1 MKNATLLVVAGL
13 CTAWVSLEGAAG
25 PSTQRR
31 AGRAMTINDLI
42 TAIRVSEPHL
52 SPDRK
57 HVAYVRTTTDAQS
70 GRRNAD
76 IWFVP
81 SDGSAPP
88 RLMLGGASSE
98 LTPTY
103 APDGKHFAFISNH
116 DGPPQVFLATTEGT
130 GIRAITKLAMGVQT
144 PLVFS
149 PDGTRVAFV
158 SDVYPDCVDDS
169 CNARRAEEAE
179 KNPVK
184 VHHVKRLLFRHWAD
198 WREQLRHHVF
208 VTEIATGRTVDVT
221 PGDFDSP
228 PFFNEDHGISFSP
241 DGTQIAFV
249 SNREGGD
256 AEAWTTN
263 HDVWIVPVTGG
274 ARRKLTTANK
284 AADMQP
290 VWSPDGAKIV
300 MRSQRRPG
308 FESDRWYLDV
318 VDVASGQRQT
328 VFDAPDVSVENFK
341 FTRDGRSILFTA
353 QDRGVVNVYS
363 VAYPFDSRGDT
374 PLAQGRPS
382 GTPRVVT
389 RGGAIAALDAG
400 SDFAIIAKNTMTSP
414 TDVFRVSLA
423 GGEVKQLTREN
434 ETWLSDVSFSTPESV
449 TVPGA
454 AGAQV
459 QYWLIKPANF
469 DASKKYP
476 VVFLIHGGP
485 QSAWEDAW
493 SFRWNPEL
501 WAAQGWVVAAP
512 NPRGSTGFGQ
522 KFVDEISQDWGGKVM
537 VDINASVDAVAKL
550 PYVDA
555 QRMGIA
561 GASYGGYAVNWL
573 IGHTNRFKAAVS
585 HDGVFNLES
594 MMLATEELWFTEFEM
609 GGVPW
614 SAAAREN
621 IAKWSPHRFAPQMK
635 TPTLIITNELDFR
648 VPVDQGMQMF
658 TALRRQGV
666 PSEMLVF
673 PDEGHWV
680 LKARNS
686 KYWHEQ
692 VFGWMKRYLGNAEL
706 RTRN

>member
-1 MKNATLLVVAGL
+1 MKRTIRILITVAVVVG
-13 CTAWVSLEGAAG
+13 SLSSHGQ
-25 PSTQRR
+25 SR
-31 AGRAMTINDLI
+31 RAMTIDDLI
-42 TAIRVSEPHL
+42 TAVRVSEPQL
-52 SPDRK
+52 SPDGK

-76 IWFVP
+76 IWVVP
-81 SDGSAPP
+81 ADGSAPP

-130 GIRAITKLAMGVQT
+130 GIRPITKLAMGVQT

-149 PDGTRVAFV
+149 PTGTHVAFV
-158 SDVYPDCVDDS
+158 SDVYPDCADES

-198 WREQLRHHVF
+198 WREHLRHHVF
-208 VTEIATGRTVDVT
+208 VTEIATGPATELRAGRTVDVT

-241 DGTQIAFV
+241 DGKRIAFV

-263 HDVWIVPVTGG
+263 HDVWIVAATGG
-274 ARRKLTTANK
+274 PVRKLTATNR

-328 VFDAPDVSVENFK
+328 IFDAPDVSVENFT

-363 VAYPFDSRGDT
+363 VAYPT
-374 PLAQGRPS
+374 
-382 GTPRVVT
+382 GTPRVVA
-389 RGGAIAALDAG
+389 RGGAIAGLEAG
-400 SDFAIIAKNTMTSP
+400 PDFAIIGKNTMTAP
-414 TDVFRVSLA
+414 TDLFRMSLA
-423 GGEVKQLTREN
+423 GGDVKQLTREN
-434 ETWLSDVSFSTPESV
+434 EKWLANVGFSPPESLM
-449 TVPGA
+449 VPGA

-459 QYWLIKPANF
+459 QYWLIKPPNF
-469 DASKKYP
+469 DASKRYP

-485 QSAWEDAW
+485 QSAWLDAW

-501 WAAQGWVVAAP
+501 WAAQGWVIAAP

-522 KFVDEISQDWGGKVM
+522 KFVDEISQDWAGKVM
-537 VDINASVDAVAKL
+537 VDINAVVEAVAKV

-555 QRMGIA
+555 QRMGMA
-561 GASYGGYAVNWL
+561 GASYGGYAVNWI

-594 MMLATEELWFTEFEM
+594 MMLSTEELWFTEFEM
-609 GGVPW
+609 GGAPW

-648 VPVDQGMQMF
+648 VPVDQGLQMF
-658 TALRRQGV
+658 TALRRLGV

-680 LKARNS
+680 LKALNS
-686 KYWHEQ
+686 TYWHEQ
-692 VFGWMKRYLGNAEL
+692 VFGWMKRYLENTEL
-706 RTRN
+706 RTQNSERRTQTQN